1 MSLFLSLILGI
12 GVCLVYLSYF
22 PEEQKPVRSTA
33 DSALVVA
40 LRKAGMHTLTPRT
53 FTWVSV
59 ASAVVLSLLL
69 LMMSQLVALGVL
81 GFIAGFVA
89 PRVVVNHRA
98 RAADARIW
106 QLWPDAVDHLRSAI
120 RAGLSLPEALIQLS
134 YRGPEELR
142 GAFAHFSRDYR
153 ASGEFVPSLN
163 RLKEY
168 LSDPVADT
176 IIEALKIAR
185 EVGGSDLGKLL
196 GALSDFLRDN
206 ARTRSELLARQSW
219 TVNAARLSCVAP
231 WFVLCLMATQPAARM
246 VYNSFAGA
254 VLMMAGAA
262 ISLVAYRLMLR
273 IGELPR
279 ERRVFG

>member
-1 MSLFLSLILGI
+1 M
-12 GVCLVYLSYF
+12 
-22 PEEQKPVRSTA
+22 
-33 DSALVVA
+33 A

-53 FTWVSV
+53 FTWVSL
-59 ASAVVLSLLL
+59 ASAVALSLLL
-69 LMMSQLVALGVL
+69 LLVSQLVALGVL
-81 GFIAGFVA
+81 GFIAGLVA

-196 GALSDFLRDN
+196 GTLSDFLRDN

-254 VLMMAGAA
+254 VLMMAGATV
-262 ISLVAYRLMLR
+262 SLAAYRLMLR

>member
-1 MSLFLSLILGI
+1 MPLFLSLILGL
-12 GVCLVYLSYF
+12 GVCLMYLSCF
-22 PEEQKPVRSTA
+22 PEGQKPVREAA
-33 DSALVVA
+33 DPALVVA

-53 FTWVSV
+53 FTWVSL
-59 ASAVVLSLLL
+59 ASAVALSLLL
-69 LMMSQLVALGVL
+69 LLVSQLVALGVL
-81 GFIAGFVA
+81 GFIAGLVT

-134 YRGPEELR
+134 YRGPEELC
-142 GAFAHFSRDYR
+142 GAFAHCSRDYR

-163 RLKEY
+163 PLKEY

-196 GALSDFLRDN
+196 GTLSDFLRDN

-254 VLMMAGAA
+254 VLMMAGATV
-262 ISLVAYRLMLR
+262 SLAAYRLMLR

>member
-1 MSLFLSLILGI
+1 M
-12 GVCLVYLSYF
+12 
-22 PEEQKPVRSTA
+22 
-33 DSALVVA
+33 
-40 LRKAGMHTLTPRT
+40 
-53 FTWVSV
+53 WVSV
-59 ASAVVLSLLL
+59 ASGVSASVLL
-69 LMMSQLVALGVL
+69 LMLTQLLPLGLL
-81 GFIAGFVA
+81 GLIGGFAV
-89 PRVVVNHRA
+89 PRVIVNHRA

-142 GAFAHFSRDYR
+142 DAFAHFSRDYR

-196 GALSDFLRDN
+196 GTLSDFLREN

-254 VLMMAGAA
+254 MLMIAGAA
-262 ISLVAYRLMLR
+262 ISLAAYRLMLR

-279 ERRVFG
+279 ERRVSGEPASDF

>member
-1 MSLFLSLILGI
+1 MSLFLSLLLGM
-12 GVCLVYLSYF
+12 GVCLVYLSCF
-22 PEEQKPVRSTA
+22 PESRRSVHREK
-33 DSALVVA
+33 DSALVIA
-40 LRKAGMHTLTPRT
+40 LRKARMHSLTPRT

-59 ASAVVLSLLL
+59 AIGMCLGVLLL
-69 LMMSQLVALGVL
+69 LMSQIFALGVL
-81 GFIAGFVA
+81 GFLAGLMA
-89 PRVVVNHRA
+89 PRVVVSHRA

-142 GAFAHFSRDYR
+142 EAFAHFSRDYR

-168 LSDPVADT
+168 LSEPVADT
-176 IIEALKIAR
+176 ITEALKIAR

-196 GALSDFLRDN
+196 GTLSDFLREN

-254 VLMMAGAA
+254 ALMAAGAA
-262 ISLVAYRLMLR
+262 VSLVAYRLMLR

>member
-1 MSLFLSLILGI
+1 M
-12 GVCLVYLSYF
+12 YLSGF
-22 PEEQKPVRSTA
+22 PDGQKPVREAA
-33 DSALVVA
+33 DPALVVA

-53 FTWVSV
+53 FTWVSL
-59 ASAVVLSLLL
+59 ASAVALSLLL
-69 LMMSQLVALGVL
+69 LLVSQLVALGVL
-81 GFIAGFVA
+81 GFIAGLVA

-142 GAFAHFSRDYR
+142 DAFAHFSRDYR

-196 GALSDFLRDN
+196 GTLSDFLREN

-254 VLMMAGAA
+254 MLMIAGAA
-262 ISLVAYRLMLR
+262 ISLAAYRLMLR

>member
-1 MSLFLSLILGI
+1 M
-12 GVCLVYLSYF
+12 YLSCF
-22 PEEQKPVRSTA
+22 PEGQKPVRSTA

>member
-1 MSLFLSLILGI
+1 MPLFLSLILGL
-12 GVCLVYLSYF
+12 GVCLIYLSCF
-22 PEEQKPVRSTA
+22 PDNGKPPKPSN
-33 DSALVVA
+33 DPALVVA
-40 LRKAGMHTLTPRT
+40 LRKAGMHSLTPRT

-59 ASAVVLSLLL
+59 VSGVSASVLL
-69 LMMSQLVALGVL
+69 LMVTQLLPLGLL
-81 GFIAGFVA
+81 GLIGGFVA
-89 PRVVVNHRA
+89 PRVVVNH
-98 RAADARIW
+98 
-106 QLWPDAVDHLRSAI
+106 PDAVDHLRSAI

-142 GAFAHFSRDYR
+142 DAFAHFSRDYR

-196 GALSDFLRDN
+196 GTLSDFLREN

-254 VLMMAGAA
+254 MLMIAGAA
-262 ISLVAYRLMLR
+262 ISLAAYRLMLR

>member
-1 MSLFLSLILGI
+1 MPLFLSLILGI
-12 GVCLVYLSYF
+12 GVCLVYLSCF
-22 PEEQKPVRSTA
+22 PEGQKPVREAA
-33 DSALVVA
+33 DPALVVA

-53 FTWVSV
+53 FTWVSL
-59 ASAVVLSLLL
+59 ASAVALSLLL
-69 LMMSQLVALGVL
+69 LLVSQLVALGVL
-81 GFIAGFVA
+81 GFIAGLVA

-142 GAFAHFSRDYR
+142 DAFAHFSRDYR

-196 GALSDFLRDN
+196 GTLSDFLRDN

-246 VYNSFAGA
+246 VYYSFAGA
-254 VLMMAGAA
+254 VLMMAGATV
-262 ISLVAYRLMLR
+262 SLAAYRLMLR